1 MADSSPYK
9 SSLVDLSVLKG
20 AIETDMTEFVAG
32 SEQGVK
38 SLIEMNLTL
47 FERLN
52 TLENNQ
58 SRLCSLLETRD
69 GKIDRLLQELNVLKY
84 ENDALSLKIATVDDS
99 TRIMNLRI
107 EGLVESQN
115 ENIKQATANCLSR
128 SGVTCS
134 IADIDF
140 ARRIGKRNG

>member
-115 ENIKQATANCLSR
+115 ENIKQATADSLSR